1 MNCTQ
6 VLNAAKSSDIT
17 AAVWVFAEEVLVK
30 YDLVKC
36 S

>member
-1 MNCTQ
+1 MNYIQ
-6 VLNAAKSSDIT
+6 LLDAAKSSDIT
-17 AAVWVFAEEVLVK
+17 AAVWVFAEEALVK